1 LGAALLLVGAPK
13 AAKRNYQTL
22 GELFRNVEGKNRD
35 RYNDLVAMQIKA
47 IQERIVRW
55 QIDTRK

>member
-1 LGAALLLVGAPK
+1 MGAPK